1 MRDCYKMRYKVPSQ
15 RIIGKTKRT
24 VYASKM
30 KSSVM
35 KIPQMNTV
43 VLQSG
48 NHELG
53 KLYAE
58 NKVEMGQ
65 NTVSF
70 T

>member
-1 MRDCYKMRYKVPSQ
+1 MRDCCKMRYKVPSQ

-30 KSSVM
+30 KPSVM
-35 KIPQMNTV
+35 KIAPMKTV
-43 VLQSG
+43 ALQSR
-48 NHELG
+48 NHG
-53 KLYAE
+53 YAE
-58 NKVEMGQ
+58 NKMEMGQ